1 MADVTVHLLRNLAR
15 YEAQGDT
22 ERVKKLKARL
32 DELEGDESKPL
43 DKLNKAELLEAA
55 EAAGVE
61 ADESMTKKQIVEA
74 LESD

>member
-1 MADVTVHLLRNLAR
+1 MADVTVHLRRNLAR

-61 ADESMTKKQIVEA
+61 ADESMTKKAIVAA